1 MIDITKKMQI
11 IDKLDETERKIVREL
26 IRNARA
32 SDSEISKRTG
42 IPVMTINRRRKRL
55 EDSKLIRYYCS
66 IDKGEF
72 GLKIFGAKELFIVQ
86 FKIGISKKEYLEK
99 IEKDARWRLLNSRH
113 ISFAYLGESEGHL
126 ALIIGLDALTQ
137 NELVDEF
144 NGKIVPYLKGKLGQD
159 CIKNVKTVTLA
170 KLIRV
175 HHNYLPAY
183 NMEKGHIKSDWPDE
197 LIFVDEVEEDKIYK

>member
-99 IEKDARWRLLNSRH
+99 ITH
-113 ISFAYLGESEGHL
+113 ISTGGGASLEFLAGH
-126 ALIIGLDALTQ
+126 
-137 NELVDEF
+137 E
-144 NGKIVPYLKGKLGQD
+144 
-159 CIKNVKTVTLA
+159 
-170 KLIRV
+170 
-175 HHNYLPAY
+175 LPA
-183 NMEKGHIKSDWPDE
+183 IKD
-197 LIFVDEVEEDKIYK
+197 LIKK